1 MEHHAVQFT
10 TQHLIALLPLLVTC
24 ATVVVVMLAI
34 AWKRSHSMTFVLSV
48 IGLNAALLS
57 LLPTIG
63 VTPLQVT
70 PLMQIDTFACY
81 YMALVLIA
89 TLACVTLTHAYLG
102 EAEVNDGQTKGY
114 PRNREEMYLLLLLS
128 AAGGLVLVSTEH
140 LAGLFIGLELLSVP
154 TYGMIAYAYFNKRSL
169 EAGIKYMVLSAAGSA
184 FLLFGMALLYADA
197 GSLSFAEIGAS
208 LAGASGSQL
217 VQIGIGMMLIG
228 LAFKL
233 SMVPFHLWT
242 PDVYEGAPAPVA
254 AFLATASKV
263 AVFAVLLR
271 LYQLSPATAGGWLND
286 LLTVI
291 AIASILFGNLL
302 ALVQNN
308 LKRLLGYSSIA
319 HFGYL
324 LVALIA
330 SKGLAVEAIGVYMA
344 TYVLTSLGAFGVITL
359 MSTPYNGR
367 DADALYEYR
376 GLFWRRPYLTA
387 VLTVMMLSLAGIPL
401 TAGFIGKFYVIAA
414 GVQAQLWWLIGA
426 LILGSAIAVFYY
438 LRVMVTL
445 FLNEP
450 NLQRHDAP
458 FNWGQ
463 RAGGIMLM
471 LVAAL
476 AFILGVYPQPLLDLV
491 QQAGLATAAL

>member
-1 MEHHAVQFT
+1 MEHHAVQFS

-102 EAEVNDGQTKGY
+102 EAKVNDGQTKGY

-197 GSLSFAEIGAS
+197 GSLSFAQIGAS

-324 LVALIA
+324 LVALVA

-476 AFILGVYPQPLLDLV
+476 AFVLGVYPQPLLDLV
-491 QQAGLATAAL
+491 QQAGLATTAL

>member
-1 MEHHAVQFT
+1 MQFT
-10 TQHLIALLPLLVTC
+10 TQHFIALLPLLITSIT
-24 ATVVVVMLAI
+24 AVVVMLAI
-34 AWKRSHSMTFVLSV
+34 AWKRNHALTFTLSV
-48 IGLNAALLS
+48 LGLNLALLS
-57 LLPTIG
+57 VLPAAG
-63 VTPLQVT
+63 VTPIEVT
-70 PLMQIDTFACY
+70 PLLVVDKFACF
-81 YMALVLIA
+81 YMGLVLAA
-89 TLACVTLTHAYLG
+89 TLACVTLIHAYLG
-102 EAEVNDGQTKGY
+102 GESGKGY
-114 PRNREEMYLLLLLS
+114 PGNREELYLLMLLS
-128 AAGGLVLVSTEH
+128 AAGGLVLVSAQH

-154 TYGMIAYAYFNKRSL
+154 TYGMIAYAFFNKRSL

-184 FLLFGMALLYADA
+184 FLLFGMALLYAES
-197 GSLSFAEIGAS
+197 GNLSFAGIGAALAAEALPS
-208 LAGASGSQL
+208 LLA
-217 VQIGIGMMLIG
+217 QIGVAMMLIG

-233 SMVPFHLWT
+233 SLVPFHLWT

-263 AVFAVLLR
+263 AVFVVLLR
-271 LYQLSPATAGGWLND
+271 LYQMSPAMAGGWLSD
-286 LLTVI
+286 LLTLI

-302 ALVQNN
+302 ALLQNN

-330 SKGLAVEAIGVYMA
+330 SQGVAVEAVGVYLA

-359 MSTPYNGR
+359 MSTPYSGR
-367 DADALYEYR
+367 DCDALYQYR

-414 GVQAQLWWLIGA
+414 GVQSQQWWLLAA
-426 LILGSAIAVFYY
+426 LVIGSAIGVFYY

-445 FLNEP
+445 FMVEP
-450 NLQRHDAP
+450 NLQRQDAP
-458 FNWGQ
+458 FDWAQ

-471 LVAAL
+471 GVAAL
-476 AFILGVYPQPLLDLV
+476 AFMLGVYPQPLLELV
-491 QQAGLATAAL
+491 QQASLVALLP

>member
-1 MEHHAVQFT
+1 MEHHAVEFT
-10 TQHLIALLPLLVTC
+10 LQHLIALLPLLVTSLT
-24 ATVVVVMLAI
+24 AVVVMLAI
-34 AWKRSHSMTFVLSV
+34 AAKRNHALTFILSV
-48 IGLNAALLS
+48 VGLNLALLS
-57 LLPTIG
+57 LIPALE
-63 VTPLQVT
+63 VTPLEVT
-70 PLMQIDTFACY
+70 PLLLIDTFACY
-81 YMALVLIA
+81 YMALVLA
-89 TLACVTLTHAYLG
+89 ASLACVTLIHAYLG
-102 EAEVNDGQTKGY
+102 GASGKGY
-114 PRNREEMYLLLLLS
+114 PGNREELYLLVLLS
-128 AAGGLVLVSTEH
+128 AAGGLVLVSAQH

-154 TYGMIAYAYFNKRSL
+154 TYGMIAYAFFNKRSL

-184 FLLFGMALLYADA
+184 FLLFGMALLYAESGNLA
-197 GSLSFAEIGAS
+197 FADIGVS
-208 LAGASGSQL
+208 LARESSQL

-233 SMVPFHLWT
+233 SLVPFHLWT

-271 LYQLSPATAGGWLND
+271 LYQISPAMSGGWLSD
-286 LLTVI
+286 LLTLI

-302 ALVQNN
+302 ALLQNN

-324 LVALIA
+324 LVALVA
-330 SKGLAVEAIGVYMA
+330 SKGLAVEAVGVYLA
-344 TYVLTSLGAFGVITL
+344 TYVLTGLGAFGVITL
-359 MSTPYNGR
+359 MSTPYSGR

-414 GVQAQLWWLIGA
+414 GVEAQLWWLLGA
-426 LILGSAIAVFYY
+426 MVLGSAIGVFYY

-445 FLNEP
+445 FMREP
-450 NLQRHDAP
+450 NMHRHDAP
-458 FNWGQ
+458 FDWGQ
-463 RAGGIMLM
+463 RAGGIML
-471 LVAAL
+471 LVVALL
-476 AFILGVYPQPLLDLV
+476 AFIIGVYPQPLLELV
-491 QQAGLATAAL
+491 QHAGLLALAQ

>member
-1 MEHHAVQFT
+1 MEHHAVEFT
-10 TQHLIALLPLLVTC
+10 LQHLIALLPLLVTSLT
-24 ATVVVVMLAI
+24 AIVVMLAI
-34 AWKRSHSMTFVLSV
+34 AAKRNHALTFILSV
-48 IGLNAALLS
+48 VGLNLALLS
-57 LLPTIG
+57 LIPALEVAPLE
-63 VTPLQVT
+63 VTPL
-70 PLMQIDTFACY
+70 LLIDTFACY
-81 YMALVLIA
+81 YMALVLA
-89 TLACVTLTHAYLG
+89 ASLACVTLIHAYLG
-102 EAEVNDGQTKGY
+102 GESGKGY
-114 PRNREEMYLLLLLS
+114 PGNREELYLLVLLS
-128 AAGGLVLVSTEH
+128 AAGGLVLVSAQH

-154 TYGMIAYAYFNKRSL
+154 TYGMIAYAFFNKRSL

-184 FLLFGMALLYADA
+184 FLLFGMALLYAESGNLA
-197 GSLSFAEIGAS
+197 FADIGAS
-208 LAGASGSQL
+208 LARESSQL

-233 SMVPFHLWT
+233 SLVPFHLWT

-271 LYQLSPATAGGWLND
+271 LYQISPAMSGGWLSE
-286 LLTVI
+286 LLTLI

-302 ALVQNN
+302 ALLQNN

-330 SKGLAVEAIGVYMA
+330 SQGLAVEAVGVYLA

-359 MSTPYNGR
+359 MSTPYSGR

-414 GVQAQLWWLIGA
+414 GVEAQLWWLLGA
-426 LILGSAIAVFYY
+426 MVLGSAIGVFYY

-445 FLNEP
+445 FMREP
-450 NLQRHDAP
+450 NMHRHDAP
-458 FNWGQ
+458 FDWGQ
-463 RAGGIMLM
+463 RAGGIML
-471 LVAAL
+471 LVVALL
-476 AFILGVYPQPLLDLV
+476 AFIIGVYPQPLLELV
-491 QQAGLATAAL
+491 QHAGLVALAQ

>member
-1 MEHHAVQFT
+1 MQLT
-10 TQHLIALLPLLVTC
+10 TQHFIALLPLLITS
-24 ATVVVVMLAI
+24 ATLVLVMLAI
-34 AWKRSHSMTFVLSV
+34 AWKRHHSWTFGLSV
-48 IGLNAALLS
+48 LGLNLALLS
-57 LLPTIG
+57 LLPALE
-63 VTPLQVT
+63 VTPLEVT
-70 PLMQIDTFACY
+70 PLLLVDNFACY
-81 YMALVLIA
+81 YMALVLA
-89 TLACVTLTHAYLG
+89 STLACVTLIHAYLG
-102 EAEVNDGQTKGY
+102 GESGKGY
-114 PRNREEMYLLLLLS
+114 PGNREELYLLMLLA
-128 AAGGLVLVSTEH
+128 AAGGLVLVSAQH

-154 TYGMIAYAYFNKRSL
+154 TYGLIAYAFFNKRSL
-169 EAGIKYMVLSAAGSA
+169 EAGIKYMVLSAAGST
-184 FLLFGMALLYADA
+184 FLLFGMALLYGES
-197 GSLSFAEIGAS
+197 GSLSFAGIGAK
-208 LAGASGSQL
+208 LAADGLPSMLA
-217 VQIGIGMMLIG
+217 QIGIGMMLVG

-233 SMVPFHLWT
+233 SLVPFHLWT

-271 LYQLSPATAGGWLND
+271 LYQISPATSGGWLNE

-302 ALVQNN
+302 ALLQNN

-330 SKGLAVEAIGVYMA
+330 SKGLAVEAVGVYLA

-367 DADALYEYR
+367 DCDALYEYR

-401 TAGFIGKFYVIAA
+401 TAGFIGKFYVVAA
-414 GVQAQLWWLIGA
+414 GVQAQLWWLLGA
-426 LILGSAIAVFYY
+426 LVLGSAIGVFYY

-445 FLNEP
+445 FMVEP
-450 NLQRHDAP
+450 NLRRHDADMH
-458 FNWGQ
+458 WAQ
-463 RAGGIMLM
+463 HAGGMML
-471 LVAAL
+471 LFVALL
-476 AFILGVYPQPLLDLV
+476 AFFLGVYPQPLLELV
-491 QQAGLATAAL
+491 QQAGLVAIAH

>member
-1 MEHHAVQFT
+1 MEHHAVEFT
-10 TQHLIALLPLLVTC
+10 LQHLIALLPLLVTSLT
-24 ATVVVVMLAI
+24 AVVVMLAI
-34 AWKRSHSMTFVLSV
+34 ATKRNHALTFMLSV
-48 IGLNAALLS
+48 VGLNLALLS
-57 LLPTIG
+57 LIPALEVAPLE
-63 VTPLQVT
+63 VTPL
-70 PLMQIDTFACY
+70 LLIDNFACY
-81 YMALVLIA
+81 YMALVLA
-89 TLACVTLTHAYLG
+89 ASLACVTLIHAYLG
-102 EAEVNDGQTKGY
+102 GESGKGY
-114 PRNREEMYLLLLLS
+114 PGNREELYLLVLLS
-128 AAGGLVLVSTEH
+128 AAGGLVLVSAQH

-154 TYGMIAYAYFNKRSL
+154 TYGMIAYAFFNKRSL

-184 FLLFGMALLYADA
+184 FLLFGMALLYAEA
-197 GSLSFAEIGAS
+197 GDMAFSAIGAS
-208 LAGASGSQL
+208 LAQGSSLL
-217 VQIGIGMMLIG
+217 VELGIGMMLIG

-233 SMVPFHLWT
+233 SLVPFHLWT

-271 LYQLSPATAGGWLND
+271 LYQISPAMSGGWLNE
-286 LLTVI
+286 LLTLI

-302 ALVQNN
+302 ALLQNN

-330 SKGLAVEAIGVYMA
+330 SKGLAVEAVGVYLA
-344 TYVLTSLGAFGVITL
+344 TYVLTSLGAFGVITM
-359 MSTPYNGR
+359 MSTPYSGR

-414 GVQAQLWWLIGA
+414 GVEAQLWWLLGA
-426 LILGSAIAVFYY
+426 MVLGSAIGVFYY

-445 FLNEP
+445 FMREP
-450 NLQRHDAP
+450 NMHRHDAP
-458 FNWGQ
+458 FDWGQ
-463 RAGGIMLM
+463 RAGGIML
-471 LVAAL
+471 LVVALL
-476 AFILGVYPQPLLDLV
+476 AFIIGVYPQPLLELV
-491 QQAGLATAAL
+491 QHAGLVALAQ

>member
-1 MEHHAVQFT
+1 MEHHAVEFT
-10 TQHLIALLPLLVTC
+10 LQHLIALLPLLVTSL
-24 ATVVVVMLAI
+24 TVVVVMLAI
-34 AWKRSHSMTFVLSV
+34 AVRRNHGLTFVLSV
-48 IGLNAALLS
+48 VGLNLALLS
-57 LLPTIG
+57 LIPTLE
-63 VTPLQVT
+63 VVPLQVT
-70 PLMQIDTFACY
+70 PLLLIDNFACY
-81 YMALVLIA
+81 YMALVLA
-89 TLACVTLTHAYLG
+89 ASLACITLIHAYLG
-102 EAEVNDGQTKGY
+102 GESGKGY
-114 PRNREEMYLLLLLS
+114 PGNREELYLLVLLS
-128 AAGGLVLVSTEH
+128 AAGGLVLVSAQH

-154 TYGMIAYAYFNKRSL
+154 TYGMIAYAFFNKRSL

-184 FLLFGMALLYADA
+184 FLLFGMALLYAES
-197 GSLSFAEIGAS
+197 GNLGFADIGAS
-208 LAGASGSQL
+208 LMRESSQL

-233 SMVPFHLWT
+233 SLVPFHLWT

-271 LYQLSPATAGGWLND
+271 LYQISPAMSGGWLSE
-286 LLTVI
+286 LLTLI

-302 ALVQNN
+302 ALLQNN

-330 SKGLAVEAIGVYMA
+330 SKGLAVEAVGVYLS

-359 MSTPYNGR
+359 MSTPYSGR

-414 GVQAQLWWLIGA
+414 GVEAQLWWLLGA
-426 LILGSAIAVFYY
+426 MVLGSAIGVFYY

-445 FLNEP
+445 FMREP
-450 NLQRHDAP
+450 NMHHHDAP
-458 FNWGQ
+458 FDWGQ
-463 RAGGIMLM
+463 RAGGIML
-471 LVAAL
+471 LVVALL
-476 AFILGVYPQPLLDLV
+476 AFILGVYPQPLLELV
-491 QQAGLATAAL
+491 QQAGLVALAQ